1 VPSLILR
8 TLGEL
13 LAFVIVAFAIGCLV
27 LRVLDRLAR
36 SPRESAPSLRGAA
49 VRILAGLG
57 IAGYVAGAL
66 GLAGALRWWVLV
78 VVGAGAIAAAG
89 RDLRAYVTALRPP
102 RGDRLALAGVAL
114 AVAMACGQFL
124 AALAPPEA
132 YDELAYHL
140 PAARAIASGDAAHQ
154 LLHAHDLYGNLPALG
169 ECLYAAALAL
179 DGTALAHAL
188 HLAVLLAFVALA
200 AAIVREWL
208 GARAAAVA
216 AIALLAYPHLTYNA
230 TTSYV
235 DAATTAFELGGLLLA
250 LRWIER
256 NDARDLTAA
265 ALLLGLA
272 LSVKYT
278 PLFTALIVGTA
289 VAVTLVRRRA
299 TRLGLTS
306 LGIALAT
313 CAFWYAK
320 NLIRFGNP
328 TWPFYFGHRTLDQHT
343 YTDFLNGVH
352 VFGPR
357 TVHAFLEV
365 PWRLASDASV
375 VPFLALSV
383 VVLALLVRRARA
395 IAAYALLYVTYW
407 FWIATHQVR
416 FLLTAVAAALLA
428 VTIALV
434 AGGRTLRIGF
444 AVAALVAVALVQ
456 TELHS
461 FSIAGA
467 RGALAAQVGSPKAQY
482 ALGMESRSAF
492 LRRYVGCEADAVAYL
507 DARPGLSPVLIR
519 QTALEPWFARTTRFG
534 KLPLDATTGDRAG
547 RALHDGA
554 FRVALVRESEPG
566 TFATGEAASRV
577 VDRRLR
583 PVWRAGDCTIFRIAA
598 AG

>member
-1 VPSLILR
+1 VPGLILR

-13 LAFVIVAFAIGCLV
+13 VAFVIVAFAIGCLV
-27 LRVLDRLAR
+27 VAFLERLAR
-36 SPRESAPSLRGAA
+36 SPRERTPSLRDAA

-57 IAGYVAGAL
+57 IAGYIAGAL
-66 GLAGALRWWVLV
+66 ALAGALRWWVLV
-78 VVGAGAIAAAG
+78 VVGVAAVVAAG
-89 RDLRAYVTALRPP
+89 GDLRAHVAALRRP
-102 RGDRLALAGVAL
+102 RSDRLALAGVAVA
-114 AVAMACGQFL
+114 AVMAGGQFL

-140 PAARAIASGDAAHQ
+140 PAARAIASGDAVHQ
-154 LLHAHDLYGNLPALG
+154 LLHAHDLYSNLPSLG
-169 ECLYAAALAL
+169 ECLYAAALVL

-188 HLAVLLAFVALA
+188 HLAVFLAFVALA
-200 AAIVREWL
+200 AAIVRERL
-208 GARAAAVA
+208 GGRAGALT

-235 DAATTAFELGGLLLA
+235 DAATTAFELGALLLA

-256 NDARDLTAA
+256 DDARDLTAA

-278 PLFTALIVGTA
+278 PLFTALIVGIA
-289 VAVTLVRRRA
+289 VAVTVVRRRA
-299 TRLGLTS
+299 TRLGLIS
-306 LGIALAT
+306 LGVTIVT
-313 CAFWYAK
+313 CVFWYGK

-328 TWPFYFGHRTLDQHT
+328 TWPFYFGHHTLDEHT
-343 YTDFLNGVH
+343 YTDFVNGVH

-375 VPFLALSV
+375 IPFLALSI
-383 VVLALLVRRARA
+383 VVLALLVRQARA
-395 IAAYALLYVTYW
+395 IAAYGLLYVTYW

-416 FLLTAVAAALLA
+416 FLLTAVAAAILA
-428 VTIALV
+428 VTIALA
-434 AGGRTLRIGF
+434 AGRRSLRVGF

-456 TELHS
+456 THLHS

-467 RGALAAQVGSPKAQY
+467 RAALAAQFGSPKAQY
-482 ALGMESRSAF
+482 ALGLESRRTF

-507 DARPGLSPVLIR
+507 DARRDLSPVLVR

-534 KLPLDATTGDRAG
+534 KLPLGATTADRAA
-547 RALHDGA
+547 RALRAGA
-554 FRVALVRESEPG
+554 FRAAFVRDSEPG
-566 TFATGEAASRV
+566 TFATGAAASRV